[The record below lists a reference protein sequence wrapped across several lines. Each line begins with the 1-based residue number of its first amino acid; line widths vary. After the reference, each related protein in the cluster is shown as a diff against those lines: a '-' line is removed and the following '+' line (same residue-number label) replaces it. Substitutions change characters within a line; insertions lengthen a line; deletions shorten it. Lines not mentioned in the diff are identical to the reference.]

1 MVSGDMAMYRRILFA
16 LCLAA
21 MSPGSGHAQNEAAA
35 PPAGPAPIGTLQQE
49 LREAG
54 FDPGPVNGVMS
65 EKTTRALVA
74 YERRMK
80 RLPQAIASVGVD
92 AADPVLLAQKG
103 LQQLGFYS
111 GPMDGALGP
120 GTRDAIIR
128 FEVSRHLPVDPR
140 VSDRLL
146 AALTPETASPA
157 ASTPAP
163 PPSTASAPPP
173 APATPAPAPP
183 PAAAAAPPTPS
194 TPAPQV
200 ATGTPAAP
208 ATPQATGRQAL
219 PSWVNPPPI
228 R

>member
-1 MVSGDMAMYRRILFA
+1 MYRRILFA

-21 MSPGSGHAQNEAAA
+21 IMPGTGHAQSAASA
-35 PPAGPAPIGTLQQE
+35 PLAGSGPIATLQQE

-54 FDPGPVNGVMS
+54 FDPGPVNGIMT

-74 YERRMK
+74 FERRMK
-80 RLPQAIASVGVD
+80 RMPQAIASVGVD

-103 LQQLGFYS
+103 LKQLGFYS
-111 GPMDGALGP
+111 GPTDGALGP

-128 FEVSRHLPVDPR
+128 FEVSRHLPIDPR

-163 PPSTASAPPP
+163 PAAAATAPTPSPPSQAAAPP
-173 APATPAPAPP
+173 APA
-183 PAAAAAPPTPS
+183 S
-194 TPAPQV
+194 QV
-200 ATGTPAAP
+200 AAGSATTPAAP
-208 ATPQATGRQAL
+208 AATGRQAL

>member
-1 MVSGDMAMYRRILFA
+1 MVSGDMAMYTRILFA

-21 MSPGSGHAQNEAAA
+21 MWPLSGHAQSDAAA
-35 PPAGPAPIGTLQQE
+35 TQSGAGPITALQQE
-49 LREAG
+49 LRDAG

-80 RLPQAIASVGVD
+80 RMPETITSVGVD

-103 LQQLGFYS
+103 LKQLGFYS
-111 GPMDGALGP
+111 GPIDGGLGP
-120 GTRDAIIR
+120 ATRDAIIR

-140 VSDRLL
+140 VSDQLL
-146 AALTPETASPA
+146 AALTPQNAPPA
-157 ASTPAP
+157 AS
-163 PPSTASAPPP
+163 
-173 APATPAPAPP
+173 APAPP
-183 PAAAAAPPTPS
+183 PATAAAPPAAPS
-194 TPAPQV
+194 PAPAQ
-200 ATGTPAAP
+200 AAAP
-208 ATPQATGRQAL
+208 SPPANPAQQTASGAAAPPPATGRQAL

>member
-1 MVSGDMAMYRRILFA
+1 MYRRILFG

-21 MSPGSGHAQNEAAA
+21 MWPVSGPAQSETAAPLAGSG
-35 PPAGPAPIGTLQQE
+35 PITTLQQE

-54 FDPGPVNGVMS
+54 FDPGPVNGVMT

-74 YERRMK
+74 FERRMK
-80 RLPQAIASVGVD
+80 RMPQAIASVGVD

-103 LQQLGFYS
+103 LKQLGFYS
-111 GPMDGALGP
+111 GPTDGALGP

-128 FEVSRHLPVDPR
+128 FEVSRHLAADPR
-140 VSDRLL
+140 VSDPLL

-157 ASTPAP
+157 AN
-163 PPSTASAPPP
+163 PPSQAAAPP
-173 APATPAPAPP
+173 APA
-183 PAAAAAPPTPS
+183 S
-194 TPAPQV
+194 QV
-200 ATGTPAAP
+200 ATGSAGAPPAAP
-208 ATPQATGRQAL
+208 ATTGRQAL

>member
-1 MVSGDMAMYRRILFA
+1 MYRRILFG

-21 MSPGSGHAQNEAAA
+21 MWPVSGPAQSETAAPLAGSG
-35 PPAGPAPIGTLQQE
+35 PIATLQQE

-54 FDPGPVNGVMS
+54 FDPGPVNGIMT

-74 YERRMK
+74 FERRMK
-80 RLPQAIASVGVD
+80 RMPQAIASVGVD

-103 LQQLGFYS
+103 LQQLGFYA
-111 GPMDGALGP
+111 GRADGALGP

-128 FEVSRHLPVDPR
+128 FEVSRHLPIDPR

-163 PPSTASAPPP
+163 PAAAATAPTPSPPSQAAAPP
-173 APATPAPAPP
+173 APA
-183 PAAAAAPPTPS
+183 S
-194 TPAPQV
+194 QV
-200 ATGTPAAP
+200 ATGSAGAPPAAP
-208 ATPQATGRQAL
+208 AATGRQAL
-219 PSWVNPPPI
+219 PNWVNPPPI

>member
-21 MSPGSGHAQNEAAA
+21 MLPASGHAQTEASA
-35 PPAGPAPIGTLQQE
+35 PPAGPAPIATLQQE

-65 EKTTRALVA
+65 EKTTRALIA

-183 PAAAAAPPTPS
+183 PVAAAAPPTPS

-200 ATGTPAAP
+200 ATG
-208 ATPQATGRQAL
+208 RQAL

>member
-1 MVSGDMAMYRRILFA
+1 MYRRILFG

-21 MSPGSGHAQNEAAA
+21 MWPVSGHAQRETAA
-35 PPAGPAPIGTLQQE
+35 PLAGSGPITTLQQE

-54 FDPGPVNGVMS
+54 FDPGPVNGVMT
-65 EKTTRALVA
+65 EKTTRALIA

-80 RLPQAIASVGVD
+80 HMPQAIASVGVD

-103 LQQLGFYS
+103 LKQLGFYC
-111 GPMDGALGP
+111 GPTDGALGP

-157 ASTPAP
+157 AN
-163 PPSTASAPPP
+163 
-173 APATPAPAPP
+173 APAPP
-183 PAAAAAPPTPS
+183 PTTAAAAPPPGPS
-194 TPAPQV
+194 RPPAEAAAPSAPATPAPQV
-200 ATGTPAAP
+200 ATGSAGAP
-208 ATPQATGRQAL
+208 ATAQATGRQAL

>member
-1 MVSGDMAMYRRILFA
+1 MYTRILFA

-21 MSPGSGHAQNEAAA
+21 MWPVSGHAQSETAA
-35 PPAGPAPIGTLQQE
+35 PQAGSGPITSLQQE

-54 FDPGPVNGVMS
+54 FDPGPVNGVMT

-80 RLPQAIASVGVD
+80 RMPEAIASVGVD

-103 LQQLGFYS
+103 LKQLGFYA
-111 GPMDGALGP
+111 GPTDGALGP

-146 AALTPETASPA
+146 AALTPETGAPA
-157 ASTPAP
+157 ASPPAAPPATAAAPAP
-163 PPSTASAPPP
+163 PAAPST
-173 APATPAPAPP
+173 P
-183 PAAAAAPPTPS
+183 PAAAAAPATPA

-200 ATGTPAAP
+200 ATGSASAP
-208 ATPQATGRQAL
+208 STPQTTGRQAL

>member
-1 MVSGDMAMYRRILFA
+1 MYRRILFA

-21 MSPGSGHAQNEAAA
+21 MSPGSGHAQNVAAA
-35 PPAGPAPIGTLQQE
+35 PSAGPAPIATLQQE

-146 AALTPETASPA
+146 AALVPEGAAPA
-157 ASTPAP
+157 ANGPAAP
-163 PPSTASAPPP
+163 PTTAASAPSAPP
-173 APATPAPAPP
+173 AQ
-183 PAAAAAPPTPS
+183 AAAPPTPA

-200 ATGTPAAP
+200 ATGSAGAP
-208 ATPQATGRQAL
+208 ATPQTTGRQAL

>member
-21 MSPGSGHAQNEAAA
+21 IAPGSGHAQSQASA
-35 PPAGPAPIGTLQQE
+35 PQTGPAPIATLQQE

-65 EKTTRALVA
+65 EKTTRALIA

-80 RLPQAIASVGVD
+80 RMPQAIASVGVD

-103 LQQLGFYS
+103 LRQLGFYA

-146 AALTPETASPA
+146 AALAQENAATAS
-157 ASTPAP
+157 T
-163 PPSTASAPPP
+163 
-173 APATPAPAPP
+173 APAMP
-183 PAAAAAPPTPS
+183 PAAVTAPPAATPPAETAATP

-200 ATGTPAAP
+200 ATGSAGAPAAP
-208 ATPQATGRQAL
+208 AATGRQAL
-219 PSWVNPPPI
+219 PGWVNPPPI